1 MAYKLSP
8 VANLQQFFDNLG
20 NPLSGGKLFTYAGAS
35 FSIMSPTSSDAGYT
49 PNANPIVLDSSGR
62 VTTPIWLVVGSEYN
76 FILTKADGTTVLQT
90 LNGIIT

>member
-20 NPLSGGKLFTYAGAS
+20 NPLSGGKLFTYIGTS
-35 FSIMSPTSSDAGYT
+35 YSIMAATSSDAGYT

-62 VTTPIWLVVGSEYN
+62 VTTPIWLVIGSEYR
-76 FILTKADGTTVLQT
+76 FMLTKADGTTVLQT
-90 LNGIIT
+90 TDGIIV